1 VPSAF
6 TGKVTMSKFRDYN
19 QKQGIFRV
27 IRPHELLGE
36 DHPARIVDIVV
47 ENMNLEKLYD
57 MYSDEESPEYHAK
70 MLLKVF
76 FYSYM
81 RGMMSCRKMWNSTL

>member
-1 VPSAF
+1 
-6 TGKVTMSKFRDYN
+6 MSKFRDYN

-57 MYSDEESPEYHAK
+57 MYSDEGSPGYHAE
-70 MLLKVF
+70 MLLKVLF
-76 FYSYM
+76 
-81 RGMMSCRKMWNSTL
+81 